1 MPFILIQP
9 IGSQLASFLGDPNF
23 PKLAIEAN
31 RGGKIRLCQDLY
43 VRYSRLGF
51 SHYEDR
57 PVAIAGLE
65 KRLILSLGLRGGF
78 GMLDDNGP
86 GLLRRSLLWRRAQDA
101 KSLDLITFNSAS
113 DIASKAAPPPT
124 WSWMAYKG
132 AIEYLDPP
140 FDQVEWETKDIISPW
155 ATNALGTWSYSGDIS
170 AEPRPLRVIARSFDG
185 TAAAIDDTSD
195 LIIDTPHSTPFPGS
209 SLQCVILG
217 RLRSELEEAPGGRRH
232 FVMLV
237 KPMGSEEKGPH
248 TYLRAGVGF
257 MPESVIRF
265 DGTGAVGLVL

>member
-1 MPFILIQP
+1 MFLVLIEP
-9 IGSQLASFLGDPNF
+9 IDSQLASFLGDPNF

-31 RGGKIRLCQDLY
+31 RGGKIGLYQDLY

-65 KRLILSLGLRGGF
+65 KRLISSLGLRGGF
-78 GMLDDNGP
+78 GMLDDNWP
-86 GLLRRSLLWRRAQDA
+86 GLLRRSLLWRRAQDEE
-101 KSLDLITFNSAS
+101 SLGLITFNRNG
-113 DIASKAAPPPT
+113 DRASKATPPPT

-140 FDQVEWETKDIISPW
+140 FDQVEWETKEIISPW
-155 ATNALGTWSYSGDIS
+155 ATNAFSTWSYSSDIS
-170 AEPRPLRVIARSFDG
+170 AERRKLRVVARSFDVA
-185 TAAAIDDTSD
+185 AAAIDDTSD
-195 LIIDTPHSTPFPGS
+195 LIMDTPSSTQVAGS
-209 SLQCVILG
+209 ALKCVILG
-217 RLRSELEEAPGGRRH
+217 RLRNESEEALGGRRH

-237 KPMGSEEKGPH
+237 KPTGPQANGPH

-257 MPESVIRF
+257 MPESVIYF
-265 DGTGAVGLVL
+265 NETGVVGLVL